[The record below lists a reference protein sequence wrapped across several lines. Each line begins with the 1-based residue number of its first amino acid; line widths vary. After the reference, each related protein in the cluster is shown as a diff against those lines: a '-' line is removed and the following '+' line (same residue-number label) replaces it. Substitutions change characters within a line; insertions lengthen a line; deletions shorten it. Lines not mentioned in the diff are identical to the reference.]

1 MRLRG
6 AAFRGHVVPEMARLD
21 EFRFLVRAL
30 GPIDPDERAVRRL
43 RTDLGEGGISWQ
55 GVVELASR
63 ELVTPTLHQTLRDKG
78 LLAAVPAEVRDYL
91 EAVHGLN
98 SERNRRIADQM
109 VEITAAL
116 NRAGVEPVLL
126 KGAAHLFADLHGDPA
141 ARMIGD
147 IDLLV
152 SSEQID
158 RAAAALAGIGYRA
171 AGIEDMSYAEHHH
184 RPPLMR
190 ADAVAPVELHTEP
203 LFPAFGSLMSAQ
215 DVIGAA
221 RPVTIAGQR
230 AWLPS
235 TRHQIVLN
243 IAHTQLSDRH
253 YWSGQVSLRA
263 LIDLVRL
270 RAQPDAASVWPEI
283 LDAFDRGGH
292 GGACRAYLML
302 AERLF
307 GQAAPTGFRPTL
319 AARLACWRVEL
330 QRRSP
335 RLMAIGAS
343 YGFHRAMLAE
353 LAATPV
359 ARRRVLGR
367 LLHADGYR
375 RSLRSWRKHL
385 SRAD

>member
-1 MRLRG
+1 MTR
-6 AAFRGHVVPEMARLD
+6 FD
-21 EFRFLVRAL
+21 EFRFLIRAL
-30 GPIDPDERAVRRL
+30 GPVAQNERSDERL
-43 RTDLGEGGISWQ
+43 RADLGGSGINWE

-78 LLAAVPAEVRDYL
+78 LLAALPGEVRDYL
-91 EAVHGLN
+91 EVVHGLN
-98 SERNRRIADQM
+98 AERNRRIADQM

-116 NRAGVEPVLL
+116 NRAGVEPALL
-126 KGAAHLFADLHGDPA
+126 KGIAHLFAGLHGDPA
-141 ARMIGD
+141 ARIIGD

-152 SSEQID
+152 SREQID
-158 RAAAALAGIGYRA
+158 RAAAALEGIGYRA
-171 AGIEDMSYAEHHH
+171 AGIEDMSYTEHHH
-184 RPPLMR
+184 RPPLMQT
-190 ADAVAPVELHTEP
+190 DAVALVELHTEP
-203 LFPAFGSLMSAQ
+203 LFPAFGGLMSAQ

-221 RPVTIAGQR
+221 RPLAIAGQH

-235 TRHQIVLN
+235 TTHQIVLN

-270 RAQPDAASVWPEI
+270 LAQSDAASVWPDV
-283 LDAFDRGGH
+283 LDAFVRGGH
-292 GGACRAYLML
+292 GAACRAYLML

-307 GQAAPTGFRPTL
+307 GQAAPPGLRRSL
-319 AARLACWRVEL
+319 AARLACSRVEL

-335 RLMAIGAS
+335 RLMALGAS
-343 YGFHRAMLAE
+343 YGFYRAMLAE

-367 LLHADGYR
+367 LLHPDGYR